1 MIELE
6 KRTLGWPCLSGGGE
20 GGVDQRAS
28 RGPFQPQLFGS
39 VKGFCLVASKPG
51 RVEALFSVPVSI
63 LQMCWDGQSTSIKN
77 NLGALLYKGH
87 M

>member
-6 KRTLGWPCLSGGGE
+6 KRTLGWPCLSGG

-63 LQMCWDGQSTSIKN
+63 LQMCRDGQSTSIKN
-77 NLGALLYKGH
+77 NLGALLYKGY